1 MKKTFWV
8 AGLIM
13 AMGLCACSKKPASE
27 EVESATNQAPAAEA
41 NAADAAKADEAA
53 KAEEAK
59 KEACKVATDVAIDEA
74 AWADA
79 NNGFGFAM
87 LKASK
92 GSSVVSPY
100 SVERAVGMVLEGACG
115 TTATEIRTAMS
126 LPEAANLSDAGG
138 KVEKSMLAEFAEGV
152 TVNIDNRVWVDAEYK
167 LLDDYMARVKAAYRA
182 EPTTLDFVKASDD
195 ALKTINDAVAKATN
209 DKIQN
214 ILPAGSVN
222 NMTRLVLTNA
232 IYFKAPWQHNF
243 NASATQK
250 ADFKTADGVVQVDMM
265 RHKKEHRV
273 YDAETYTALDM
284 AFAGSSYSMMI
295 VLPKLAEGANVDEA
309 LTAVENSFTAAS
321 FREMREK
328 MTHATVELEMPKF
341 RVEAGTPLK
350 SMLSDL
356 GMKAA
361 FSNDADFSGIS
372 GKDDLYIAEVYHK
385 AFIDVDENGAEAAA
399 ATAIPMMMKAMHR
412 PAEAIKLTVDHPFM
426 FAIME
431 NNSGAALFVGRVNK
445 F

>member
-1 MKKTFWV
+1 MKKAFLL

-13 AMGLCACSKKPASE
+13 AVGLCACSKKPAAE
-27 EVESATNQAPAAEA
+27 EVVAPVAQAPDAQEGEMKAD
-41 NAADAAKADEAA
+41 DAAKAEAN
-53 KAEEAK
+53 
-59 KEACKVATDVAIDEA
+59 KETCKITTDVAIDEA

-79 NNGFGFAM
+79 NNAFGLAM
-87 LKASK
+87 LKASQ

-115 TTATEIRTAMS
+115 TTASEIRTAMS
-126 LPEAANLSDAGG
+126 LPEANNLSDAGG

-152 TVNIDNRVWVDAEYK
+152 TVNVDNRVWVDGSYK
-167 LLDDYMARVKAAYRA
+167 LLDDYTARVKAAYRA
-182 EPTTLDFVKASDD
+182 EPTTLDFVNASDA

-222 NMTRLVLTNA
+222 GMTRLVLTNA
-232 IYFKAPWQHNF
+232 IYFKAPWQHSF
-243 NASATQK
+243 NAELTKK
-250 ADFKTADGVVQVDMM
+250 ADFKTADGVIQVDMM

-273 YDAETYTALDM
+273 HEAETYTALDM
-284 AFAGSSYSMMI
+284 GFAGSSYSLMI

-321 FREMREK
+321 LREMREK
-328 MTHATVELEMPKF
+328 MQNVDVELEMPKF

-350 SMLSDL
+350 SMLSNL

-361 FSNDADFSGIS
+361 FGNDADFSGIS
-372 GKDDLYIAEVYHK
+372 GKDDLYIAEVFHK
-385 AFIDVDENGAEAAA
+385 AYIDVDENGAEAAA
-399 ATAIPMMMKAMHR
+399 ATAIPMMMKALHR
-412 PAEAIKLTVDHPFM
+412 PANSIKLTVDHPFM

-445 F
+445 I